1 MQKYGNEEVFTF
13 RKSLSFVRILDEEV
27 YIYIWY
33 ILRRCDKLN
42 IKMKPSPFFL

>member
-27 YIYIWY
+27 IFVF
-33 ILRRCDKLN
+33 N
-42 IKMKPSPFFL
+42 